1 MQVGTAL
8 CSIRSELKINN
19 LFSTL
24 FCRSYSTCIQ
34 TGRCDTFH
42 TVKHIESK
50 IILENRDAPACD
62 PCQERAGEADCCLN
76 PLQTADPEWVY
87 NASGACP
94 GTSKSLGS
102 PIYTEGAMS
111 HFFQCPG
118 RREIQMRKKKRPH
131 KIKNITVT
139 VKRNYSKNKTI
150 ERNFLSAIFLYIYFS
165 PKVHLVTFLCQ
176 KQ

>member
-8 CSIRSELKINN
+8 CSIRSELKISNS
-19 LFSTL
+19 FSPL

-34 TGRCDTFH
+34 TGRCDTFN
-42 TVKHIESK
+42 TVQQDKPIKSK
-50 IILENRDAPACD
+50 IILENRNSQACD
-62 PCQERAGEADCCLN
+62 PCQERADEADCCLN

-94 GTSKSLGS
+94 GTAKSLGS
-102 PIYTEGAMS
+102 PLYTNGAMS

-118 RREIQMRKKKRPH
+118 RREIKFQTKDIKKCPH

-139 VKRNYSKNKTI
+139 I
-150 ERNFLSAIFLYIYFS
+150 EKKLPQGPLSNIFVVGTVMF
-165 PKVHLVTFLCQ
+165 
-176 KQ
+176 